1 VCELKID
8 VQLDYGGISFMKICY
23 LADINSA
30 HTHKWLNYF
39 VNKGYDIHVISLGK
53 GEYSGVT
60 VHSLDVQGNV
70 MKETSDKSK
79 LEYLKKI
86 KRVRALIK
94 KINPDILHAHYA
106 SSYGLL
112 GAIANY
118 HPYVISVWGSDVY
131 DFPIKSPIHKFI
143 IKYNLKRA
151 DYIFSTSN
159 VMKIET
165 EKYTNKPIE
174 VTPFGVDI
182 NKFIPNK
189 IEKEE
194 IVVGTIKT
202 LEEKYGIQYLIK
214 AFKEV
219 KERNKELKLKLIIG
233 ATGSQANYLK
243 GLAKDLSI
251 EEDVNFLGFVKP
263 ENIVQEFQNFDLAVF
278 PSILDS
284 ESFGVAAVEAE
295 ACGVPVVVSDVGGLM
310 ESTKPNVTSLVAK
323 KKSVEDLAD
332 KIEILVK
339 DSELRMTMG
348 IAARKFVE
356 ENYSLEDNF
365 KHVDDI
371 YQSIIVNKA

>member
-1 VCELKID
+1 
-8 VQLDYGGISFMKICY
+8 MKICY

-39 VNKGYDIHVISLGK
+39 VHKGYDVHVISLGK
-53 GEYSGVT
+53 GEYEGVK
-60 VHSLDVQGNV
+60 VYSLDVQDNV
-70 MKETSDKSK
+70 MKKTSDKSK

-86 KRVRALIK
+86 NRVRALIK
-94 KINPDILHAHYA
+94 EINPDILHAHYA

-131 DFPIKSPIHKFI
+131 DFPIKSPIHKFT
-143 IKYNLKRA
+143 IKYNLKKA
-151 DYIFSTSN
+151 DYILSTSN

-165 EKYTNKPIE
+165 QKYTNKSIQ

-189 IEKEE
+189 TEKEE
-194 IVVGTIKT
+194 IVIGTIKT

-219 KERNKELKLKLIIG
+219 KEKNKDLHLKLRIG
-233 ATGSQANYLK
+233 GRGSQEEYLRE
-243 GLAKDLSI
+243 LSTELGI
-251 EEDVNFLGFVKP
+251 DDDVSFLGFIKPNDVVK
-263 ENIVQEFQNFDLAVF
+263 EFQNFDLAVF
-278 PSILDS
+278 PSTLDS

-295 ACGVPVVVSDVGGLM
+295 ACGTPVVVTDVGGLM
-310 ESTKPNVTSLVAK
+310 ESTNPNVTSLVAK
-323 KKSVEDLAD
+323 KNSVEDLAE
-332 KIEILVK
+332 KIGILVK
-339 DSELRMTMG
+339 DKKLRTTMG
-348 IAARKFVE
+348 LAARKFVE

-365 KHVDDI
+365 KYVDDI
-371 YQSIIVNKA
+371 YKSIIGSN

>member
-1 VCELKID
+1 
-8 VQLDYGGISFMKICY
+8 MKICY

-39 VNKGYDIHVISLGK
+39 VNKEYDIHVISLGK
-53 GEYSGVT
+53 GEYKGVK
-60 VHSLDVQGNV
+60 VYSLDIQDNI
-70 MKETSDKSK
+70 MKKTSDKSK

-86 KRVRALIK
+86 NRVRALIK
-94 KINPDILHAHYA
+94 EINPDILHAHYA

-118 HPYVISVWGSDVY
+118 HPYIISVWGSDVY

-143 IKYNLKRA
+143 IKYNLKKA
-151 DYIFSTSN
+151 DYILSTSN

-165 EKYTNKPIE
+165 QKYTNKAIE

-189 IEKEE
+189 TEKEE
-194 IVVGTIKT
+194 IVIGTIKT
-202 LEEKYGIQYLIK
+202 LEEKYGIQFLVK
-214 AFKEV
+214 AFKQV
-219 KERNKELKLKLIIG
+219 KEKNKDLVLKLRIGGKGSQEAYLKELSKELC
-233 ATGSQANYLK
+233 
-243 GLAKDLSI
+243 I

-263 ENIVQEFQNFDLAVF
+263 NDVIKEFQNFDLAVF
-278 PSILDS
+278 PSTLDS

-295 ACGVPVVVSDVGGLM
+295 ACGTPVVVTDVGGLM
-310 ESTKPNVTSLVAK
+310 ESTNPNVTSLVAK
-323 KKSVEDLAD
+323 KNSVEDLAE

-339 DSELRMTMG
+339 DSELRKTMG
-348 IAARKFVE
+348 AAARKFVE

-365 KHVDDI
+365 KYVDDI
-371 YQSIIVNKA
+371 YKSIIRSN

>member
-1 VCELKID
+1 
-8 VQLDYGGISFMKICY
+8 MKICY

-39 VNKGYDIHVISLGK
+39 VNKGYDIHVISLGE
-53 GEYSGVT
+53 GEYPGVT
-60 VHSLDVQGNV
+60 VHSLEVQNNV
-70 MKETSDKSK
+70 MKEASDKSK

-86 KRVRALIK
+86 KKVRALIK
-94 KINPDILHAHYA
+94 EINPDILHAHYA

-118 HPYVISVWGSDVY
+118 HPYMISVWGSDVY

-143 IKYNLKRA
+143 IKYNLKKA
-151 DYIFSTSN
+151 DCILSTSN

-182 NKFIPNK
+182 NKFIPK
-189 IEKEE
+189 KVEKEE
-194 IVVGTIKT
+194 IVIGTIKT
-202 LEEKYGIQYLIK
+202 LEEKYGVEYLIK

-219 KERNKELKLKLIIG
+219 KERNKDLELKLRIG
-233 ATGSQANYLK
+233 GTGSQTDYLK
-243 GLAKDLSI
+243 ELTKKLSI
-251 EEDVNFLGFVKP
+251 EKEVDFLGFVQP
-263 ENIVQEFQNFDLAVF
+263 ENVVKEFQNFDLAVF

-332 KIEILVK
+332 KIENLVLNK
-339 DSELRMTMG
+339 ELREKMG
-348 IAARKFVE
+348 NDARKFVE
-356 ENYSLEDNF
+356 ENYNLEDNF
-365 KHVDDI
+365 NHVNEI
-371 YQSIIVNKA
+371 YTHLFS